1 MGEGDRGAGSLHFLR
16 PGLGREV
23 AATGG
28 GGNREEEATGRRR
41 PGGGESRAP
50 SGEPESAPSFYPAR
64 RRDRQALLRDVAPA
78 AHPTRSKKRRAT
90 PRMGCTPLL
99 YRHIRPPP
107 GSGPGAERD
116 PRYCCGPKLRKAPK
130 VPLRLAT
137 LKGTRRDRCGP
148 ERRGPES
155 KAEPGR
161 GPRP

>member
-28 GGNREEEATGRRR
+28 GGDREEAKARLHPENRK
-41 PGGGESRAP
+41 AP
-50 SGEPESAPSFYPAR
+50 LHFTRLGTETDKPSFGTPH
-64 RRDRQALLRDVAPA
+64 QPP
-78 AHPTRSKKRRAT
+78 HPTRSKKRRAT
-90 PRMGCTPLL
+90 PRKGCPPLL

-107 GSGPGAERD
+107 GSGPGAEKGPRD
-116 PRYCCGPKLRKAPK
+116 RCGPKHRKAPK
-130 VPLRLAT
+130 VPLRLVA

-161 GPRP
+161 GPRPRPRPRP